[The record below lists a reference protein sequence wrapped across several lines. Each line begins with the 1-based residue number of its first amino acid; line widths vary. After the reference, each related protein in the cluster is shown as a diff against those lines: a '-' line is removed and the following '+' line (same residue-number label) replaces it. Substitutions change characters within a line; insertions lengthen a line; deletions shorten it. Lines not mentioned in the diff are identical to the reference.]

1 MMNADGTPSSVKAG
15 LMQARLVDGPSCHW
29 YALKVCQNTFR
40 IQINRNTWPQWQ
52 CLFFTH
58 LMAFVYI
65 LCIHS
70 FVTWKGQSTL
80 QNFGTP
86 VALLL
91 ILYLSLILETS
102 TGTWNVEVWQIYLQ
116 PLVWIVSMKIWSL
129 VSLWVW
135 QYGGQR
141 GACVMWN
148 ETCNMTRSFMN
159 PGLRSNIHL
168 LVICSQSQVLYRL
181 KKSWICYHSSKG
193 VYR

>member
-1 MMNADGTPSSVKAG
+1 MAAMAVFIFHTSDGICVHSVYP
-15 LMQARLVDGPSCHW
+15 LFRNVERTVNPAR
-29 YALKVCQNTFR
+29 FR
-40 IQINRNTWPQWQ
+40 YPCCST
-52 CLFFTH
+52 TH
-58 LMAFVYI
+58 
-65 LCIHS
+65 
-70 FVTWKGQSTL
+70 T
-80 QNFGTP
+80 
-86 VALLL
+86 
-91 ILYLSLILETS
+91 LSLLLETS